1 MMHLIHRN
9 RFSLFGSCLAKIRS
23 AAVPLP
29 PRGRLKMATQKR
41 IPEKDRSARQ
51 SLLRWRRGT
60 AAEAETSSAS
70 FDDAVAVDEIHHTTA
85 LTHHKISEKIKTK
98 K

>member
-1 MMHLIHRN
+1 
-9 RFSLFGSCLAKIRS
+9 
-23 AAVPLP
+23 PLP
-29 PRGRLKMATQKR
+29 PRGRLKMATPKR
-41 IPEKDRSARQ
+41 IPEKGRSARQ

-85 LTHHKISEKIKTK
+85 LTHHKISEKNKNQKIKQTLPHLFHFPRLSGRK
-98 K
+98 H